1 MSLNRNERVKLVEPN
16 HPDLSMVGQC
26 SILSLCRS
34 SLYYC
39 PVPESNENL
48 EIMKFLDKQYF
59 ETPFYGVL
67 RLTALLNK
75 EGYRVNVKRVR
86 RLMKLVNWRT
96 IYREPRTTIF
106 NKADYKYPYLLRNL
120 KIERRNQ
127 VWAMDITYVP
137 MRQGF
142 MYLAAIIDLKTR
154 FIVGWSVSNNMS
166 AEWCSEIL
174 KTAIEKH
181 GKPEIFNTDQGSQF
195 TSEIFIETLKFHKIE
210 ISMDGKGRALDNIFI
225 ERFWKSVKYENIY
238 LYVYENGTDLYNGLN
253 KYFSFYNNQR
263 IHQSLDYETPI
274 QVYNGAA

>member
-1 MSLNRNERVKLVEPN
+1 LSLNRSERVKLVEPN
-16 HPDLSMVGQC
+16 HPDLSMVEQC
-26 SILSLCRS
+26 SILSLSRS

-75 EGYRVNVKRVR
+75 EGYPVNVKRVR

-96 IYREPRTTIF
+96 IYREPRTTIC

-195 TSEIFIETLKFHKIE
+195 TSEIFIEMLKFHKIE

-274 QVYNGAA
+274 KVYNGAA